1 MLRGTYLPGTVRCTT
16 GHRFRY
22 PSYVGLSVDWL
33 FVYCFAD
40 VRVNAYL
47 LGSGPSTL
55 TVIVESSLYIK
66 GGSDDD
72 YGVEQLESRRR
83 AYERALSEGG
93 LFKYDDPLRGRLPPG
108 GGPLRPGYRRDGPEV
123 SGPPGGIGG
132 REVVLFIRPSRNLSV
147 EAWDVR
153 YTWDVERREDG
164 TVVAIHPYGR
174 WLTPDEYRSL
184 GEMELPALTQA
195 VTTVHQA
202 RIAANGGRIGE
213 DDSLPMLVTDV
224 NQLRQ
229 YFSDPK
235 VGAYAPGAPTPEQ
248 PPPPCGLAVPNQ
260 ADNPGLMRDCITLL
274 AAKDTLR
281 GTATLDWTVTSTI
294 STWEGIG
301 LNATSTRASPYWIST
316 TRISTAPSRPLS
328 AASPGW

>member
-1 MLRGTYLPGTVRCTT
+1 MTTHVVLRGTYLPGTVRCTT

-22 PSYVGLSVDWL
+22 PSYADYSVDYL
-33 FVYCFAD
+33 LVYCFAD

-93 LFKYDDPLRGRLPPG
+93 LFKYDDPLRGRLPPDG
-108 GGPLRPGYRRDGPEV
+108 GVGPLRPGYRRDGPEV

-153 YTWDVERREDG
+153 YTWDVKRREDG

-174 WLTPDEYRSL
+174 WLTLDEYRSL

-195 VTTVHQA
+195 VTTAHQA
-202 RIAANGGRIGE
+202 RVAANGGRIGAVHQPTHASNRRE
-213 DDSLPMLVTDV
+213 PVASIFLT
-224 NQLRQ
+224 LR
-229 YFSDPK
+229 S
-235 VGAYAPGAPTPEQ
+235 VPTPPALL
-248 PPPPCGLAVPNQ
+248 PPRSPHRP
-260 ADNPGLMRDCITLL
+260 
-274 AAKDTLR
+274 AAWLSPTKPTIPVSCATARRCWRR
-281 GTATLDWTVTSTI
+281 GI
-294 STWEGIG
+294 C
-301 LNATSTRASPYWIST
+301 
-316 TRISTAPSRPLS
+316 
-328 AASPGW
+328 